1 MLLKS
6 LVAQAKGKH
15 AQYTLQQKEN
25 NSTAY

>member
-6 LVAQAKGKH
+6 LAVQVNGKH